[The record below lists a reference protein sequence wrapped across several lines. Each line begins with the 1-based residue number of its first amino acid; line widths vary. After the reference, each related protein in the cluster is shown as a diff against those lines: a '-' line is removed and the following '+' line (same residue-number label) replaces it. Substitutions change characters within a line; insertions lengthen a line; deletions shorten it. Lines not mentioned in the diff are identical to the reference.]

1 MRRDLRDISG
11 GVKRRSIGPEARAGG
26 PERPAP
32 PCGART
38 RLESDCRSPSSSAV
52 GGRPG
57 MTAARRYIAAAPR
70 EIKNLAIRPW
80 PPSRGTRVAGL
91 QIIFFARGR
100 GGRPGGVS
108 TGLGGAWVVPRG
120 AGGGWREKKL
130 RISFR
135 RSVLAQNPSLVA
147 RSLAGDGSA
156 GPLKRPRNPY
166 SASCGF
172 LGRKQPQSCRN
183 PVWGPHRERRLGV
196 PRRRGV
202 ALLLS
207 GGHGDHP
214 RKAATTVTGE
224 HRARA
229 KTRGPARRLRA
240 PRCRGSVR
248 YHSPAQRTRPVE

>member
-26 PERPAP
+26 PERPAR

-100 GGRPGGVS
+100 RGRPGGVS
-108 TGLGGAWVVPRG
+108 TGLGGAWVVPPG
-120 AGGGWREKKL
+120 PGGGWGEKKS

-135 RSVLAQNPSLVA
+135 WSVLARNPSRL
-147 RSLAGDGSA
+147 
-156 GPLKRPRNPY
+156 PLP
-166 SASCGF
+166 
-172 LGRKQPQSCRN
+172 
-183 PVWGPHRERRLGV
+183 
-196 PRRRGV
+196 
-202 ALLLS
+202 LLLHHS
-207 GGHGDHP
+207 HNAQSKKLRPGAWDSNS
-214 RKAATTVTGE
+214 AAPCSSVD
-224 HRARA
+224 AR
-229 KTRGPARRLRA
+229 G
-240 PRCRGSVR
+240 
-248 YHSPAQRTRPVE
+248 